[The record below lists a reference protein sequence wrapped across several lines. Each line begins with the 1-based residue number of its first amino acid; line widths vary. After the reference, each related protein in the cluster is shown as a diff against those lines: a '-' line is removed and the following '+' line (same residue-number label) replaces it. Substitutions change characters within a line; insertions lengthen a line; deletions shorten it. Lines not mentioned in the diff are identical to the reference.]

1 MSGTTDQES
10 LAPWRELL
18 ASCRVSQQ
26 VVTLAN
32 EYVSRVPEEDLAY
45 LPEDCR
51 PRFFRNGSDLSAY
64 AVDLKMCRCRD
75 VSEARV
81 VAKLAPFF
89 QDASQRL
96 SVLTGPHRLLNP
108 SSIWNS
114 PADRA

>member
-1 MSGTTDQES
+1 MASNTDLES
-10 LAPWRELL
+10 LAPWRDLL

-32 EYVSRVPEEDLAY
+32 EFVSRLPKDDLLR

-51 PRFFRNGSDLSAY
+51 PGFFRNGSDLSAY
-64 AVDLKMCRCRD
+64 AVDVKSCRCHD
-75 VSEARV
+75 VREAHLV
-81 VAKLAPFF
+81 EQIAAFF

-108 SSIWNS
+108 ALWDR